1 MAASTMFPSPRA
13 TPPSALDTVPARRSL
28 LATLIIGDAPAPH
41 PAPSTRASQ
50 SARQLLYALHGAR
63 AMRPQGTSC
72 HSSRVCHPSR
82 RRVPE
87 RRSAASACAPH
98 LATASPPRSQDE
110 HCALLSAASPQLRR
124 RRFARADP
132 RARTGRIFVQLARRL
147 RHVPPPRPAAGL
159 PGCPGDARPAAAAA
173 ARPMA
178 AAARPRIHSSARR
191 PRFRLPRRAR
201 ARTVPPKPQ
210 PR

>member
-50 SARQLLYALHGAR
+50 SARQLLYALQGAR

-110 HCALLSAASPQLRR
+110 PCALLSAASPQLRR

-132 RARTGRIFVQLARRL
+132 RARTGRIFVRLARWL
-147 RHVPPPRPAAGL
+147 RHV
-159 PGCPGDARPAAAAA
+159 
-173 ARPMA
+173 
-178 AAARPRIHSSARR
+178 HSWNYELHYEQVTHSVLLIVYYELHSLHSCHYELWCGANSKN
-191 PRFRLPRRAR
+191 AHS
-201 ARTVPPKPQ
+201 
-210 PR
+210 